1 MGGFLSRVIIEP
13 LDRSLE
19 RVIQFLPSLL
29 TSILILVIGS
39 VIGVFLRVVF
49 LRLFKAINLDRL
61 SEKVGMAE
69 MLHKGGI
76 SDTLSTLLSKII
88 GWLTIFVFIII
99 SLSSLDVPAVKRLL
113 EGLFLYLPNVFVAVL
128 ILFLGYLL
136 SNFLGRA
143 ALIASVNAG
152 IRVSG
157 LIGKVVKFTV
167 FLLSGTMALEQLGI
181 GKETVIIA
189 FAIIFGGVVLAFAIS
204 FGLGGR
210 DIAKQYLEKKLLKG
224 EDKDDIEH
232 L

>member
-1 MGGFLSRVIIEP
+1 MGGFLRRVIIEP

-29 TSILILVIGS
+29 TSILILVIGI
-39 VIGVFLRVVF
+39 VIGVLLRVVF

-61 SEKVGMAE
+61 SGKLGMAE
-69 MLHKGGI
+69 MLYKGGI
-76 SDTLSTLLSKII
+76 KDTLSTLLSKII

-113 EGLFLYLPNVFVAVL
+113 EGLFLYLPNVFVAIL

-157 LIGKVVKFTV
+157 LIGRVVKFTV
-167 FLLSGTMALEQLGI
+167 FVLSGTMALEQLGI

-210 DIAKQYLEKKLLKG
+210 DIAKDYLEKKLLKG
-224 EDKDDIEH
+224 EERDDIEH

>member
-1 MGGFLSRVIIEP
+1 MGGFLRRVIIEP

-29 TSILILVIGS
+29 TSILILVIGIA
-39 VIGVFLRVVF
+39 IGVLLRVVF

-61 SEKVGMAE
+61 SEKLGMAE

-76 SDTLSTLLSKII
+76 KDTLSALLSKII

-113 EGLFLYLPNVFVAVL
+113 EGLFLYLPNVLVAVL

-157 LIGKVVKFTV
+157 LIGRIVKFTV
-167 FLLSGTMALEQLGI
+167 FVLSGTMALEQLGI

-210 DIAKQYLEKKLLKG
+210 DIAKDYLEKKLLKG
-224 EDKDDIEH
+224 EERDDIEH